1 MEKPAITSHKSHVSC
16 GGRRLTARPPRAV
29 RGWRAMAPAG
39 RGDDTRRADGEG
51 DGGSDVAADRG
62 IRGQPAGAALAR
74 VLPAT
79 REGSVAACMVITS
92 ARYET
97 GRWPVRRGTGTEY
110 RLRYGE
116 GGELPARRGQLAPG
130 KGAARTGV
138 PHTVPGTRKQSR
150 GIFCYR
156 QDKVLRGTAIRSVI
170 TPREP
175 PRPVGPAIDYPE

>member
-1 MEKPAITSHKSHVSC
+1 
-16 GGRRLTARPPRAV
+16 
-29 RGWRAMAPAG
+29 MAPAG